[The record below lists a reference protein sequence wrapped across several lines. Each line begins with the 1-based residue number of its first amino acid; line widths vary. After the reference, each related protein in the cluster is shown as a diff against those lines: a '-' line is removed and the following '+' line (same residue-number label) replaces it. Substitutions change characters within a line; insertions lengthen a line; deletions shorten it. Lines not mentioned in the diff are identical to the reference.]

1 MKNLSKF
8 IQLIWAYLPSKMH
21 LQTSTDLST
30 FQNSNVGQYFPT
42 LVIHWSSQPAQ
53 SPRLLMTVYT
63 LNRSGSKTLATIKVE
78 LFITTT
84 NIYCLTIDQCLCYP
98 FVLKSLTSWSL
109 TVSMSSSLKIIFSTT
124 INQDSGL
131 MTLAYI
137 ILLPLHKTFS
147 VLLMLTLYW
156 KFVAFSLIYLKHS
169 IEFGMKAS
177 FINSKIMELTVTSL
191 NLLNHF

>member
-1 MKNLSKF
+1 MKNLIKF
-8 IQLIWAYLPSKMH
+8 IRLIWAYLPSKMH
-21 LQTSTDLST
+21 LQTSTDLPT

-42 LVIHWSSQPAQ
+42 LVIHWPSQPAQ
-53 SPRLLMTVYT
+53 SLRLLMTVYT

-98 FVLKSLTSWSL
+98 FVLKSWSL
-109 TVSMSSSLKIIFSTT
+109 TVSMSSSLKIIFSTR

-137 ILLPLHKTFS
+137 ILLPLHITFS
-147 VLLMLTLYW
+147 VLLMLTFYW

-169 IEFGMKAS
+169 IEFAMKAS
-177 FINSKIMELTVTSL
+177 FINSKIMELTVTTL

>member
-8 IQLIWAYLPSKMH
+8 IRLIWAYLPSKMH
-21 LQTSTDLST
+21 LQTSTDLPT

-42 LVIHWSSQPAQ
+42 LVFHWPSQPAQ
-53 SPRLLMTVYT
+53 SLRLLMTVYT

-98 FVLKSLTSWSL
+98 FVLKSWSL
-109 TVSMSSSLKIIFSTT
+109 TVSMSSSLKIIFSTR

-137 ILLPLHKTFS
+137 ILLPLHITFS
-147 VLLMLTLYW
+147 VLLMLTFYW
-156 KFVAFSLIYLKHS
+156 KFVAFSSIYLKHS
-169 IEFGMKAS
+169 IEFAMKAS
-177 FINSKIMELTVTSL
+177 FINSKIMELTVTTL